1 MSYLL
6 SAKPKINHKASYCIN
21 FYFNYY
27 YSKKIEY
34 KNNNLN

>member
-6 SAKPKINHKASYCIN
+6 SAKPKINHKAYCIN

-27 YSKKIEY
+27 YSKKINI
-34 KNNNLN
+34 KIII